1 MKYWVVKRGEN
12 NDYEFHPVESKT
24 MTDAVREVDG
34 GIVVVS
40 NYFKKNYKKYCKYYD
55 KLKRNLKVIREEFD
69 DSYWDS
75 AYSVMNTILGEE
87 NLMEKNYL
95 YIDDYSYK
103 YTISLYNLSD
113 YQFEQLLNVL
123 EEKTKYLR

>member
-12 NDYEFHPVESKT
+12 NDYEFHQVQAAS

-40 NYFKKNYKKYCKYYD
+40 SYFKKNYKKYCKYYD
-55 KLKRNLKVIREEFD
+55 KLKRNIEVIREEFD

-75 AYSVMNTILGEE
+75 AYSVMGTVLGEE
-87 NLMEKNYL
+87 NIMEKNYL
-95 YIDDYSYK
+95 YIDTPDEE
-103 YTISLYNLSD
+103 YTINLYNISD
-113 YQFEQLLNVL
+113 YQFEQLLNVM